1 MYHLIEGDSLDLAIT
16 ISPTHDGGVSLTSSN
31 PYLTDENLPNSTE
44 DMDMRANGLLI
55 SASNE
60 FECINIISDE
70 EICDQGVC
78 TFLGSKRAHARPE
91 YSYYTS
97 TLIFQSTEN
106 TDIEIL
112 DDIDIG
118 DLITSLGGEKSL
130 DNTSDID
137 ATALAGNDA
146 DQGKHT
152 SDNANSE
159 VTSKYSDLTVSI
171 AIDKLMHNA
180 SRKPLHPSTETA
192 KLLDKIRKR
201 NHLIQQKRSSLGS
214 VPKISKI
221 ESLAHRERSQSLSGL
236 SESIRMQANIP
247 KLVIRK
253 LNKSSANESSET
265 VDGAQEF
272 LRPASTFQSNRSER
286 WSRSSDSSYGMS
298 KLSLMTSR
306 KCSFDA
312 SLTDAEQDAFPDSN
326 GIKIE
331 VDADAPVSKA
341 DWPTV
346 RRMVDASTQTSS
358 SLLCKCV
365 RERISRS
372 RRFLEERALQQLKM
386 EIRKTIEHINELGF
400 GKPAALYQH
409 VANFQQN

>member
-1 MYHLIEGDSLDLAIT
+1 MCVYIVLIKT
-16 ISPTHDGGVSLTSSN
+16 
-31 PYLTDENLPNSTE
+31 
-44 DMDMRANGLLI
+44 R
-55 SASNE
+55 
-60 FECINIISDE
+60 
-70 EICDQGVC
+70 
-78 TFLGSKRAHARPE
+78 ARPAQIQLFNTFI
-91 YSYYTS
+91 SH
-97 TLIFQSTEN
+97 STEN

-112 DDIDIG
+112 DDIDID
-118 DLITSLGGEKSL
+118 DLIQSLGPENSL
-130 DNTSDID
+130 DDTGDMD
-137 ATALAGNDA
+137 AAALSGNDA
-146 DQGKHT
+146 DQGRHT
-152 SDNANSE
+152 SDDSNSE
-159 VTSKYSDLTVSI
+159 VTSKHSDLTVSI

-201 NHLIQQKRSSLGS
+201 NHLQQQKRSSLGS

-236 SESIRMQANIP
+236 SESMRMQANIP

-253 LNKSSANESSET
+253 LTKSSANESSET

-272 LRPASTFQSNRSER
+272 LRPASTFHWNRSKR

-312 SLTDAEQDAFPDSN
+312 SVTDAEQEPFPDAN
-326 GIKIE
+326 DIKIE
-331 VDADAPVSKA
+331 VDADAPVSQA

-358 SLLCKCV
+358 SLLCKCA
-365 RERISRS
+365 RERISRN
-372 RRFLEERALQQLKM
+372 RRFLEERALQQLKVA
-386 EIRKTIEHINELGF
+386 IRKTIEHINELGF
-400 GKPAALYQH
+400 GRPAALYQH